1 LIRLG
6 DWRRLQRRMMI
17 TPAEIQKRTFF
28 IFLFL
33 LRGIAFFLL
42 TGLF

>member
-1 LIRLG
+1 VG
-6 DWRRLQRRMMI
+6 DWRRLQSRMMI

-33 LRGIAFFLL
+33 LRGIIIFLL
-42 TGLF
+42 SGPF